1 MMRLTDSLIRSAA
14 AVGEQCMQ
22 WLSVAVERATDS
34 EAFFAAEQ
42 TPFEVLLDDGLM
54 RLRYYPPLEH
64 DHITAGKQELAVA
77 RREHAVPLLLVPPL
91 AASTMIFDLLPHRS
105 LVRYLR
111 ARGFAVYL
119 VDWGDPDADDVH
131 LGLRHYCTEKLPAA
145 VAALRAHSGRQELSL
160 LGYCMGGLFALIY
173 AGWARDPSIRNL
185 VTIASPVD
193 YHEMGAAGELLQR
206 LRLPT
211 RLVRRFTGF
220 RVHNINPK
228 YLRVPGFA
236 ASLAFKLTNPK
247 GTLAAYIDLLMN
259 LGDREYVVEHATTA
273 AWFNRMHD
281 YPGGIV
287 QDFIVRVGLDNALAR
302 GEIPLGEERSSL
314 LRGLDCNILAIA
326 GATDRIVPE
335 ASARH
340 VLEVVASGDK
350 DFRVAPGGHAGVFGG
365 ARAPETTWRW
375 AADWL
380 GPRSRTAADQA
391 A

>member
-1 MMRLTDSLIRSAA
+1 MRLADSLIRRGAA
-14 AVGEQCMQ
+14 AGEQALQ
-22 WLSVAVERATDS
+22 WLSVAIERATDS
-34 EAFFAAEQ
+34 EAFYAADQ
-42 TPFEVLLDDGLM
+42 TPYEVLLDDGLM
-54 RLRYYPPLEH
+54 RLRYYPPLTE
-64 DHITAGKQELAVA
+64 DHIAVGDQELAVA
-77 RREHAVPLLLVPPL
+77 RDEHAVPLLLVPPL
-91 AASTMIFDLLPHRS
+91 AAGTMIFDLLPQRS

-131 LGLRHYCTEKLPAA
+131 LGLRDYCTEKLPAA
-145 VAALRAHSGRQELSL
+145 VAALRAHAGTQEASL
-160 LGYCMGGLFALIY
+160 LGYCMGGLFCLIY
-173 AGWARDPSIRNL
+173 SGWAQDPDIRNI

-193 YHEMGAAGELLQR
+193 YNEIGMAGELLQR

-211 RLVRRFTGF
+211 RLVRRFTDF
-220 RVHNINPK
+220 RVHNIDPK

-236 ASLAFKLTNPK
+236 ASLAFKLSNPG

-259 LGDREYVVEHATTA
+259 LGDREYVVEHVTTA

-302 GEIPLGEERSSL
+302 GEIALGEDRSSL
-314 LRGLDCNILAIA
+314 LRRLDCSLLAVA
-326 GATDRIVPE
+326 GAADRIVPE
-335 ASARH
+335 AAARH
-340 VLEVVASGDK
+340 VLDVVASGDK
-350 DFRVAPGGHAGVFGG
+350 HFRVAPGGHAGVFGG

-380 GPRSRTAADQA
+380 APRSGAAADQA